1 MAGTAWRMVARACL
15 WSVVLLTG
23 LSSQAEAPTALW
35 YREPATRWLEA
46 LPVGNGRLGAMVF
59 GGVTEERLALNE
71 STFWSGGPSDQHNP
85 SGGAEAFREIRSR
98 FAAGEYA
105 SARPWLGKM
114 LGRELNYGTC
124 LPAGDL
130 LLTQLGVSTNVAG
143 YRRELD
149 LDAGMATVTFNS
161 GGVRYRREILASHP
175 DGVIAVRFTA
185 SQPGA
190 VSIETRYRGG
200 RFPWEVST
208 AGVDGLVL
216 RGHAWESKHS
226 DGKTGV
232 GFEGRVR
239 VVKEGGVVRSDGDV
253 LRVQGADAVT
263 VFVGLHT
270 DFRGANPARLSDAE
284 VDAAARKGW
293 LRIQSGHTGDHRALF
308 RRVRLDLGGAGFGG
322 DSTDERLQAFA
333 RGRNDPGL
341 AALYFQFG
349 RYLVI
354 AGSRRDSPLPLHL
367 QGLWNDGLAA
377 EMGWT
382 CDYHLDI
389 NTEQNYWPIEV
400 ANLAECGEPLFRF
413 VDSLRAPGRR
423 TARTVYGIE
432 HGWVCHVFSNAW
444 GFTAP
449 GWSEGWGLHV
459 TGGAWIATHLWEHYL
474 FSGDREFLSERA
486 YPVLK
491 EAAEFF
497 AEYLYRDPKVGA
509 LVSGPSVSPERGGEL
524 GPGCVHDRA
533 VIHELFT
540 ACIEASRVLGRDAG
554 LRQRLESM
562 RAQLPPYRVGRNGQ
576 LQEWF
581 HLDDGGETN
590 HRHTSHLVG
599 LAPFA
604 QITPRG
610 TPDLARAAEKSLQ
623 LRLQRKDWE
632 DVEWSAGNSVCYFA
646 RLGAGSAAGD
656 ALRNLVVSDSD
667 RNLMSYSRG
676 GIAGA
681 SQNIFAIDGTTAGT
695 LGIAEMLLQ
704 SHAGEI
710 ELLPALPP
718 SWDSGSVRGLRARGG
733 FTVDLAWN
741 HGRVT
746 EYRITSTRPKS
757 VQLRVNGAVQTVS
770 ARPPR

>member
-1 MAGTAWRMVARACL
+1 MRIARLGAWIWIACASL
-15 WSVVLLTG
+15 RCV
-23 LSSQAEAPTALW
+23 AEAPTSLW
-35 YREPATRWLEA
+35 YRQPATRWLEA
-46 LPVGNGRLGAMVF
+46 MPVGNGRLGAMVF
-59 GGVTEERLALNE
+59 GTVTEERLALNE

-85 SGGAEAFREIRSR
+85 AGAAAAFHEIRNR
-98 FAAGEYA
+98 FAAGDYA
-105 SARPWLGKM
+105 AARPWLGKM

-130 LLTQLGVSTNVAG
+130 LIAQSGVNSSVTD

-149 LDAGMATVTFNS
+149 LDAGTAVVRFTSS
-161 GGVRYRREILASHP
+161 GIEYRREILASHP

-190 VSIETRYRGG
+190 ISIETRYHGG
-200 RFPWEVST
+200 GFPWEV
-208 AGVDGLVL
+208 AVAANDGLVMQ
-216 RGHAWESKHS
+216 GHAWESKHS

-232 GFEGRVR
+232 GFAGRIRIVN
-239 VVKEGGVVRSDGDV
+239 EGGSVLAVGDA
-253 LRVQGADAVT
+253 LRVTGANAVT
-263 VFVGLHT
+263 VLVALHT
-270 DFRGANPARLSDAE
+270 DFRGANPARLCDTE

-293 LRIQSGHTGDHRALF
+293 GRIRTSHTGDYRPLF
-308 RRVRLDLGGAGFGG
+308 RRVRLDLGGAGYA
-322 DSTDERLQAFA
+322 SEPTDERLKALA
-333 RGRNDPGL
+333 GGRPDPGL

-400 ANLAECGEPLFRF
+400 ANLGDCGEPLFRF

-423 TARTVYGIE
+423 TAKIVYGIE

-474 FSGDREFLSERA
+474 FTGDREFLEQRA

-491 EAAEFF
+491 ESAEFF

-524 GPGCVHDRA
+524 GPGGVHDRA
-533 VIHELFT
+533 VIYEVFS
-540 ACIEASRVLGRDAG
+540 ACIEGSRLLGRDEAF
-554 LRQRLESM
+554 RHRLETLRS
-562 RAQLPPYRVGRNGQ
+562 QLPPYRVGRNGQ

-581 HLDDGGETN
+581 HTDDGGETN
-590 HRHTSHLVG
+590 HRHTSHLIG

-610 TPDLARAAEKSLQ
+610 TPELARAAEKSLL

-646 RLGAGSAAGD
+646 RLGKGEAAGE
-656 ALRNLVVSDSD
+656 ALRNLIVSDSD
-667 RNLMSYSRG
+667 HNLMSYSRG

-681 SQNIFAIDGTTAGT
+681 TQNIFAIDGNTSGT

-710 ELLPALPP
+710 ELLPALPA
-718 SWDSGSVRGLRARGG
+718 SWSSGSVRGLRARGG

-741 HGRVT
+741 QGRVT
-746 EYRITSTRPKS
+746 EYRITSARRQQVT
-757 VQLRVNGAVQTVS
+757 LRVNGDAHRVTSQS
-770 ARPPR
+770 PR